1 MSTPTNIPE
10 TPMGEPEQD
19 SYFKSKEKF
28 QQQLQDIFQTALKLT
43 APDQFD
49 QLCQWMDYNQYLTID
64 DFYHSSYNDPEKF
77 DINEGPATEY
87 KWKGKMNHISPN
99 VAQKLKSFVRWMTH
113 EERPYTLHDDFLAT
127 LTRER
132 YLKFRHMDTL
142 SFLTSS
148 PSHHEPHKHQVKKG
162 PQRKA
167 FFSQQEEISDDDEN
181 TNEEE
186 QFSTDQEPE
195 EHSPD
200 PVDQSS
206 SHPKI
211 PQKSF
216 LPPNIWETPPE
227 SKKQMIIE
235 HNKKVKLNNPT
246 PYPSGG
252 KTKPNP
258 TFGKPTPAP
267 QQVHQHSQDEPTGE
281 SKHQTPSESLT
292 ALNNFKQ
299 GTKRDDSALPQFLT
313 QHNCDDLDPT
323 DTPSSAPTALQA
335 PSDDTS
341 NPKCTHSLMETQCH
355 HSQYPILMKK
365 NCTHNLSTSQVSK
378 SYHAN
383 PVAFPYPPDPGEHV
397 LETSSASTTLVERD
411 KLDLSSLLPPKGEM
425 ESSFSWTCPFT
436 SPTSSTLCFGE
447 PTLGKINQE
456 TDVYM
461 TKPMP
466 KPSSGANQL
475 SVSHSSLV
483 TKNGEHFSGENFIHD
498 FFKSWKHI
506 KEVDWGDKLKLNY
519 TIHGYMLME
528 IDWGGKFNYTS
539 CGYPMAN
546 WQGHEKHP
554 TGHKTSEV
562 DWGGHDPSGSDNPP
576 PISIINLDDLLG
588 RTFLL
593 PMDENG
599 ERKRATIYENV
610 KDLRQQQ
617 VSREDQ
623 LRFKLKIVGD
633 QLDDL
638 ISYNQLMEYLEDKT
652 NTGPVENGLYRFKC
666 IKDHK
671 GPYTSSE
678 VDWGGHDPYPN
689 HVNESLLSEVDWGAH
704 NPDADDLEQL
714 TGESIQSFLTFVVQ
728 LQWFVALGRLVTHAQ
743 VTTLS
748 KLVVASS

>member
-10 TPMGEPEQD
+10 TPMGGTKQD

-28 QQQLQDIFQTALKLT
+28 QQQLQHIFQTTLRLT

-113 EERPYTLHDDFLAT
+113 GERPYELHDDFLAT

-148 PSHHEPHKHQVKKG
+148 PSHHVPYKHQVKKR

-186 QFSTDQEPE
+186 QFSTDPKPE
-195 EHSPD
+195 EHSPY

-246 PYPSGG
+246 PYPSGS

-267 QQVHQHSQDEPTGE
+267 QQVHQHSQDEPTDE

-292 ALNNFKQ
+292 ALNNFKK

-313 QHNCDDLDPT
+313 HHNCDDLDPT
-323 DTPSSAPTALQA
+323 DTPSAVPTALQA

-341 NPKCTHSLMETQCH
+341 NPKCTHSLMETQCN
-355 HSQYPILMKK
+355 HSQYPILMKPT
-365 NCTHNLSTSQVSK
+365 CAHNPSTSQVSK

-383 PVAFPYPPDPGEHV
+383 PVPFPYPPDPGEPV
-397 LETSSASTTLVERD
+397 LETSSAPTTLVERD
-411 KLDLSSLLPPKGEM
+411 KLDLSSLIPPKGEM
-425 ESSFSWTCPFT
+425 DSSFSWTCPFK

-461 TKPMP
+461 TKHIP
-466 KPSSGANQL
+466 KPSPGANRV

-483 TKNGEHFSGENFIHD
+483 TKNGEHFYGENFIHD
-498 FFKSWKHI
+498 FTKSWKHI
-506 KEVDWGDKLKLNY
+506 KEVDWGDKLKLKY
-519 TIHGYMLME
+519 TTHGYMLME

-539 CGYPMAN
+539 CGYPMTN
-546 WQGHEKHP
+546 WQGHETHP

-610 KDLRQQQ
+610 KDLCQQQ
-617 VSREDQ
+617 VSREYQ
-623 LRFKLKIVGD
+623 LRFKLKIDGD

-652 NTGPVENGLYRFKC
+652 DTGPLEDGFHRLKC

-704 NPDADDLEQL
+704 NPNADDPEQL

-728 LQWFVALGRLVTHAQ
+728 LQWLVALGRLDTHAQ